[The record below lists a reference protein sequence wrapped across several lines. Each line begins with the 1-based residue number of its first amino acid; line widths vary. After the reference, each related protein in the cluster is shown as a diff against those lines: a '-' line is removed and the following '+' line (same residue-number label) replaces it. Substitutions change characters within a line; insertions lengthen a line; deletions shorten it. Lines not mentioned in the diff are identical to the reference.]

1 MTIDL
6 KAGIVRVLKPN
17 GETSGTAFAVTDV
30 TILHLDGPVPEAVI
44 PLSLGSSAGV
54 EGHALSTLGF
64 PNPKP
69 VEGMAGKC
77 EVVGR
82 TTEKGFPVL
91 QLRLE
96 AERRGAEGISDQE
109 IAAQLGLEW

>member
-1 MTIDL
+1 VR
-6 KAGIVRVLKPN
+6 IVFHATEEEREAQVEAAWWRAPDA
-17 GETSGTAFAVTDV
+17 EDV

-109 IAAQLGLEW
+109 VAAQLGLEW